1 MFTEEF
7 STHNTANDGISDVS
21 TINATCTVYS
31 AERIVI
37 QLRLSRSVMYTVLSG
52 DRDGVFKAVYKS
64 WEHCVSLIANNCSC
78 GFSKVMGLPCQ
89 HNFIFV
95 VRASQNL
102 PVFEVQLVARRWHK
116 AFQLLMDPSE
126 VSDDR
131 DEEDNSGA
139 LQVSSLTTNFPLKST
154 LSKNQKYKKA
164 LGLGQKLAA
173 LSSECGMAEFRR
185 KIVVLESLL
194 SYWERKCDIEIV
206 PVQEDE
212 AVVLVSKC
220 FICITYLF
228 IPLIP
233 QENAVPQES
242 ENILIPQETESTA
255 IPQED
260 ESTSMPEIFSQEAE
274 NTLMPQKLRVGLFFR
289 MLRTP

>member
-1 MFTEEF
+1 MEI
-7 STHNTANDGISDVS
+7 G
-21 TINATCTVYS
+21 
-31 AERIVI
+31 
-37 QLRLSRSVMYTVLSG
+37 
-52 DRDGVFKAVYKS
+52 DGVFKAVYKS
-64 WEHCVSLIANNCSC
+64 REHCVSLIANNCSC
-78 GFSKVMGLPCQ
+78 GFSKVMGLPCR
-89 HNFIFV
+89 HIFA

-116 AFQLLMDPSE
+116 DFQLLMDPSE

-131 DEEDNSGA
+131 DEEDKSGA
-139 LQVSSLTTNFPLKST
+139 LQVSSLITNFPLKST

-185 KIVVLESLL
+185 KVVVLESLL
-194 SYWERKCDIEIV
+194 SYWERNCDVKIV

-212 AVVLVSKC
+212 AVVLVSKY
-220 FICITYLF
+220 FICIAYLF
-228 IPLIP
+228 IHLIP

-260 ESTSMPEIFSQEAE
+260 GSTSMPEII
-274 NTLMPQKLRVGLFFR
+274 P
-289 MLRTP
+289 